1 MNKVEVEAIVNDPT
15 AESWALTM
23 AAQIPAREE
32 REAQW
37 MIQMADRLDGI
48 AERIQAAADGPEH

>member
-1 MNKVEVEAIVNDPT
+1 MNKCEVEAIVNALA
-15 AESWALTM
+15 AESWALEL
-23 AAQIPAREE
+23 AALVPAREE

>member
-1 MNKVEVEAIVNDPT
+1 MNKVQAEALDNELQAEV
-15 AESWALTM
+15 WALMM
-23 AAQIPAREE
+23 AAQTPDREP

-48 AERIQAAADGPEH
+48 AETIRAAADGPER